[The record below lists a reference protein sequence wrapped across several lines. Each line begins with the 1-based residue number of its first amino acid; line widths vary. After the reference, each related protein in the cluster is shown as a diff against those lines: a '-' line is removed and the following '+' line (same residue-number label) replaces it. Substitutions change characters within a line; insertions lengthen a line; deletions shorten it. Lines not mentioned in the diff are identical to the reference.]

1 GRNVTGVQTCALP
14 ICLRVIE
21 DSFDVVIGRNY
32 VQIGAVIKHDRLF
45 MTQLRV
51 CRKWVVLIERLVA
64 MVIGWCT
71 GLVCDGATADGLCAR
86 HRTISFAVSDVSHL
100 CDAHYVYCPLVCL
113 KSPEEV
119 PSNLPS
125 SGSDLRKKIAAYS
138 LSSGFGSRKA
148 PRRVSSGMCAV
159 AASRRFDV
167 P

>member
-1 GRNVTGVQTCALP
+1 
-14 ICLRVIE
+14 
-21 DSFDVVIGRNY
+21 
-32 VQIGAVIKHDRLF
+32 

-100 CDAHYVYCPLVCL
+100 CDAHYVYCFLVCL
-113 KSPEEV
+113 TSPEKV

-125 SGSDLRKKIAAYS
+125 SGSDLREENCRLCFIVPLRVKKSTEEGLQWNVRGGSFKTFRRPIEYREMS
-138 LSSGFGSRKA
+138 VHLSRSITGNDQSYGTA
-148 PRRVSSGMCAV
+148 
-159 AASRRFDV
+159 
-167 P
+167 